1 MAEVKKTAETAVV
14 PGITLPT
21 GIVGAVTKSPKNL
34 VIFSKPKVGKTTL
47 LSQLPNSLLID
58 LEDGSDYVAAVK
70 IKITTIQ
77 DLFNL
82 EQAII
87 NAGKPYK
94 YIAIDTISA
103 LENMCVSYAE
113 FLYSKS
119 PMGANWFTPT
129 TGGKAKHGNI
139 LNMAN
144 GAGYPW
150 LRQAFEDIVKR
161 FKALCPHLILLG
173 HVKDTMLEK
182 NGNSFEAL
190 DLNLTGKLKIF
201 TTSKA
206 DAIGYLVRKGNK
218 NILSFK
224 TQDDILCG
232 ARPEHLRNK
241 EIVISEIAEDGK
253 VTTYWDQIFI
263 D

>member
-1 MAEVKKTAETAVV
+1 MAEVKKAAETAASA
-14 PGITLPT
+14 GITLPT
-21 GIVGAVTKSPKNL
+21 SVVSAVTKSPKNL

-47 LSQLPNSLLID
+47 LSHLPNSLLID

-103 LENMCVSYAE
+103 LEDLCIPYAE

-119 PMGANWFTPT
+119 PMGANWFKPD
-129 TGGKAKHGNI
+129 GGKAKHGTI

-150 LRQAFEDIVKR
+150 LRQAFEDVVKR
-161 FKALCPHLILLG
+161 FKALAPHLILLG

-182 NGNSFEAL
+182 NGSTFEAL

-218 NILSFK
+218 NVLSFK

-253 VTTYWDQIFI
+253 VTTHWDEIFI

>member
-1 MAEVKKTAETAVV
+1 MAEVTKTALTAVT

-47 LSQLPNSLLID
+47 LSQLPDSLLID

-77 DLFNL
+77 ELFNV
-82 EQAII
+82 EQAIL

-103 LENMCVSYAE
+103 LEELCIPYAE

-119 PMGANWFTPT
+119 PMGANWFTV
-129 TGGKAKHGNI
+129 GKPKHGSI

-150 LRQAFEDIVKR
+150 LRQAFEDVVKR
-161 FKALCPHLILLG
+161 FKVLAPRLILLG

-182 NGNSFEAL
+182 NGSTFEAL
-190 DLNLTGKLKIF
+190 DLNLTGKLKQF
-201 TTSKA
+201 TTSKS
-206 DAIGYLVRKGNK
+206 DAIGYLYRKGNK

-224 TQDDILCG
+224 TQDEILCG

-241 EIVISEIAEDGK
+241 EVVISEIAEDGT
-253 VTTYWDQIFI
+253 VTTHWDQIFI

>member
-1 MAEVKKTAETAVV
+1 MSTTNAIVLPTAVS
-14 PGITLPT
+14 P
-21 GIVGAVTKSPKNL
+21 AVTKSPKSL
-34 VIFSKPKVGKTTL
+34 LIFSKPKVGKTTL
-47 LSQLPNSLLID
+47 LSHLPNSLLID

-103 LENMCVSYAE
+103 LEDLCIPYAE

-119 PMGANWFTPT
+119 PMGANWFKPD
-129 TGGKAKHGNI
+129 GGKAKHGTI

-150 LRQAFEDIVKR
+150 LRQAFEDVVKR
-161 FKALCPHLILLG
+161 FKALAPHLILLG

-182 NGNSFEAL
+182 NGSTFEAL

-218 NILSFK
+218 NVLSFK

-253 VTTYWDQIFI
+253 VTTHWDEIFI